1 MSYKTEPLSS
11 SHKKKNFACGKTL
24 LDNYL
29 HTQAKQDMKRKLS
42 VCFILADDQNNVK
55 GYYTLSNAS
64 IQRDWLSDEIRAKL
78 PPSYANLP
86 TTLLGRLAIDNAY
99 KGNGLGATLLIDALK
114 RAYDT
119 SVTSIGSMAVVVDP
133 IDDDATKFY
142 LKYGFIKLPDSGK
155 MFLPMETIS
164 QLFKDA

>member
-1 MSYKTEPLSS
+1 MSYKTESLSS

-29 HTQAKQDMKRKLS
+29 HIQAKQDMKRKLS
-42 VCFILADDQNNVK
+42 VCFILADDQNNVQ
-55 GYYTLSNAS
+55 GYYTLSRS
-64 IQRDWLSDEIRAKL
+64 V
-78 PPSYANLP
+78 NLP
-86 TTLLGRLAIDNAY
+86 TTLISRMAIDNSS
-99 KGNGLGATLLIDALK
+99 KGQDLEEPLMIDALK
-114 RAYDT
+114 RIYDASLT
-119 SVTSIGSMAVVVDP
+119 NIDSMAVVVDP

-164 QLFKDA
+164 LLFKKAWTE